1 MKDHE
6 KRELV
11 NNLRD
16 IAVKYAGSQ
25 QLREKIARCVLPALD
40 GESGRELP
48 QIEDDPVREF
58 KALWHKKFR
67 HLINPPGS
75 ERYRIAYEFWKELRG
90 DNLYLRMSIQSM
102 EAQVASLEAQALAQ
116 QISGRHPVRSQR
128 EVDFERRLHRLE
140 VEQPGELVVLSRP
153 IGHPQESDEQLAR
166 QQVHVRG
173 WNECRAEVLK
183 LLPVD
188 CALQNQENL
197 TAEHGGESPME
208 AP

>member
-40 GESGRELP
+40 GNLGGELL
-48 QIEDDPVREF
+48 QIKDDSAKEF
-58 KALWHKKFR
+58 
-67 HLINPPGS
+67 
-75 ERYRIAYEFWKELRG
+75 
-90 DNLYLRMSIQSM
+90 D
-102 EAQVASLEAQALAQ
+102 QALAQ
-116 QISGRHPVRSQR
+116 QISDPHPFRSRR
-128 EVDFERRLHRLE
+128 EVDLERHLHRLE
-140 VEQPGELVVLSRP
+140 VELPGELVVVSRP
-153 IGHPQESDEQLAR
+153 IGRSQESDEQLAR
-166 QQVHVRG
+166 QQDYARG
-173 WNECRAEVLK
+173 WNECRTEVLK